1 MFGSLFALSH
11 YTLIGYALA
20 SLKNRL
26 YQKRISNSQKIEKEV
41 GHHQKGIGFWMSKC
55 YTIYEVKE
63 WQELNGKEIKN
74 MEALEE
80 MTEKEQKTMFISAYM
95 NLQRVKVSEDKDKE
109 IRNQERELKAKLEA
123 LGVVVEDLKI
133 E

>member
-1 MFGSLFALSH
+1 
-11 YTLIGYALA
+11 
-20 SLKNRL
+20 
-26 YQKRISNSQKIEKEV
+26 
-41 GHHQKGIGFWMSKC
+41 MSKC

-74 MEALEE
+74 MEVLEE

>member
-1 MFGSLFALSH
+1 MICNFF
-11 YTLIGYALA
+11 
-20 SLKNRL
+20 
-26 YQKRISNSQKIEKEV
+26 E
-41 GHHQKGIGFWMSKC
+41 KGIDLWISKC
-55 YTIYEVKE
+55 YNILEVKE
-63 WQELNGKEIKN
+63 RQGLNGKEIES
-74 MEALEE
+74 MEVLEE

-95 NLQRVKVSEDKDKE
+95 NLQRVKVSEDKDRE

>member
-1 MFGSLFALSH
+1 MSGE
-11 YTLIGYALA
+11 A
-20 SLKNRL
+20 SKSDNWKGDYRML
-26 YQKRISNSQKIEKEV
+26 EV
-41 GHHQKGIGFWMSKC
+41 MD
-55 YTIYEVKE
+55 
-63 WQELNGKEIKN
+63 
-74 MEALEE
+74 E

-123 LGVVVEDLKI
+123 LGVVVEDLTI